1 MTIFGIAFGTAFVTV
16 GAIFMVFSGRIG
28 DAADREVGR
37 KLPGILAD
45 LVRKA
50 PLGLDMRRRAFFVGV
65 GFLIFGILFA
75 AVDPFLS

>member
-1 MTIFGIAFGTAFVTV
+1 MTIVGVIFGTTFVVAGT
-16 GAIFMVFSGRIG
+16 IFMVFSARIG

-37 KLPGILAD
+37 KLPDIIAD

-50 PLGLDMRRRAFFVGV
+50 PLGLDMQRRAFVVGV

>member
-1 MTIFGIAFGTAFVTV
+1 MTIVGLIFGTAFVVV
-16 GAIFMVFSGRIG
+16 GTIFMVFSARIG
-28 DAADREVGR
+28 DAADGKVGR
-37 KLPGILAD
+37 NLPAILAD

-50 PLGLDMRRRAFFVGV
+50 PLGLDMQRRVFVVGV